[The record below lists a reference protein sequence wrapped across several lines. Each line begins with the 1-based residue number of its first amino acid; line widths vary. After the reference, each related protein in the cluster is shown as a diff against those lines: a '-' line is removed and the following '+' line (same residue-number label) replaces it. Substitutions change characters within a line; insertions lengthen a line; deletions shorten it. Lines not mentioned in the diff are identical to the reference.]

1 MVTHCCKS
9 GAYTIPWAVDV
20 ADLLIGH
27 GADVDNATL
36 RPADAARQLDI
47 PACRR
52 GSAVEQPALQAAPT
66 PAVIAA
72 TCAKPQSGKS

>member
-1 MVTHCCKS
+1 
-9 GAYTIPWAVDV
+9 
-20 ADLLIGH
+20 
-27 GADVDNATL
+27 
-36 RPADAARQLDI
+36 LDI